1 MIIDFHTHT
10 FPDKIADAA
19 LASLR
24 AKSHTVSFTNG
35 MTSGLKESMKEA
47 GIDWS
52 VVLPVATN
60 PQKVSSINDL
70 SATLTEKEGLIYFG
84 CIHPDMEDAKGE
96 IVRLAGLGLKGIKLH
111 PVYQGVDLDDIRY
124 LRILDAAAEQ
134 DLIVVT
140 HSGDDIG
147 FPGVVHC
154 TPQMAK
160 NALKQVG
167 NVKLVLAHMGGW
179 RNWDRVADALVNT
192 SADLDTAFSLGS
204 LTQSQPPYYSA
215 EEEKLLTEQ
224 AFCDLVRAFGSH
236 RILFGSDSPWGEQKA
251 DVERILALPLD
262 DAEKQ
267 NIFFKNAQ
275 RLLFSAT
282 V

>member
-35 MTSGLKESMKEA
+35 TTSGLKESMKEA

-60 PQKVSSINDL
+60 PKKVSSINDL

-111 PVYQGVDLDDIRY
+111 PVYQGVDIDDVRY

-134 DLIVVT
+134 NLIVVT

-154 TPQMAK
+154 TPQMVK
-160 NALKQVG
+160 SALKQVG

-179 RNWDRVADALVNT
+179 QNWDRVADALVDT
-192 SADLDTAFSLGS
+192 SAYLDTAFSLGT
-204 LTQSQPPYYSA
+204 LTQQQPPYYSP
-215 EEEKLLTEQ
+215 EEEKLLTAQ
-224 AFCDLVRAFGSH
+224 AFCDLVSAFGYH
-236 RILFGSDSPWGEQKA
+236 RILFGSDSPWSSQKGDIEQI
-251 DVERILALPLD
+251 RALPLTSI
-262 DAEKQ
+262 EKE

-275 RLLFSAT
+275 KLLFSAS